1 MSSSRILRGGEMP
14 PTRPVRLCDLAE
26 LKPGQPGSFVPAADC
41 AASAPAEPATPV
53 ASAATTEPAKAQAK
67 ASKSASAS
75 PPPAA
80 PEPAQSAQEREQLR
94 QQAYDEGFAAA
105 EKKLHQQ
112 FDSTTKALGD
122 ACRQISRAREQIL
135 QRSRDDML
143 ELVIAIAQRVIQLE
157 VEERRDLIRFTVEK
171 AIAAAVQAE
180 EFHIRVHPED
190 MAVVEEHKPLFIA
203 SLSGLSNIEFVA
215 DRSLSRGGCVLESP
229 AGKVD
234 ARIETQLDEI
244 FSHLRSK
251 AGEPS

>member
-1 MSSSRILRGGEMP
+1 MP

-41 AASAPAEPATPV
+41 AANAPAEPATPV
-53 ASAATTEPAKAQAK
+53 ANAATTEPAKAQVK
-67 ASKSASAS
+67 ASKSTSAS
-75 PPPAA
+75 PPAAMPPAA

-190 MAVVEEHKPLFIA
+190 MAVVEELKPLFIA